1 MKTGT
6 REKAKKKKREQE
18 GKKGTKGTNVR
29 LVRFHDEIN
38 GMDLLKLTKLIYL
51 HEVRFLVSRPST
63 GNSLGDKNFSL
74 DCLSV
79 HSFDEKFGYVFLHE

>member
-1 MKTGT
+1 MQLLVHEIRKPEQ
-6 REKAKKKKREQE
+6 EKERKKKKNRKEKE
-18 GKKGTKGTNVR
+18 TKGTNVR

-63 GNSLGDKNFSL
+63 GNSL
-74 DCLSV
+74 
-79 HSFDEKFGYVFLHE
+79 FLPRR